1 MIVDNLIPLPP
12 VESLFYCGE
21 DLLLVLAILE
31 VFFVLVVG

>member
-1 MIVDNLIPLPP
+1 MIVDNLIPPP

-21 DLLLVLAILE
+21 DLLLLLAILE